1 LKIKKIESIDYFDLI
16 DQRFNTQTTEPN
28 NMQTQTQSDIL
39 QQFSDMLK
47 SHSIV
52 VADRANLVKLLEN
65 IVDLC
70 TQMPKTKL
78 KAAVKAAAKT
88 PAAAAKAAAKT
99 PATAKK
105 QPVRETLVG
114 PADAGDCPVMS
125 DLKAPARGRGRPRKA
140 DATAVTDN
148 DAEKKK
154 RGRPKKD
161 KTVTISSNDD
171 EDALIAKMIADVKKN
186 AKQSPAVAVA
196 EQDDDSTESEL
207 DEFNGELIRAEENH
221 AEENH
226 AEENHAEEN
235 HAEENHSEET
245 SPVVANSVSPVH
257 QVEPIHP
264 AVPIEVEAGVE
275 AGVVNKPKTKSKQAK
290 EPKVKETKVKEPK
303 AKEPKVKE
311 TKAKEP
317 KVKEPKAKEMTKSIA
332 DVVPAPATPVVP
344 VPATSVPA
352 TSATPL
358 RENKA
363 SSDGNFYLMPNY
375 PRESFTYN
383 GKTYLRT
390 ETDNVYDTM
399 TLEMIGVWDHLNHEI
414 ITAFDDEEVDE
425 LWLSDEE

>member
-1 LKIKKIESIDYFDLI
+1 MKIKKIESIDYFDLI
-16 DQRFNTQTTEPN
+16 DQRFNTRTTEQN
-28 NMQTQTQSDIL
+28 NMQTQTPTQSDIL

-78 KAAVKAAAKT
+78 KAAVKAATKTPAAAKPAAKT
-88 PAAAAKAAAKT
+88 PAAKA
-99 PATAKK
+99 AKK

-186 AKQSPAVAVA
+186 AKQSAAVA
-196 EQDDDSTESEL
+196 EPAEEDDDSTESEL
-207 DEFNGELIRAEENH
+207 EEFSGELIRAEENH

-226 AEENHAEEN
+226 AEENHAEE
-235 HAEENHSEET
+235 T

-257 QVEPIHP
+257 QVEPIHSD
-264 AVPIEVEAGVE
+264 VPIEVEAEVE
-275 AGVVNKPKTKSKQAK
+275 AGVVNKSNAKSKQAK
-290 EPKVKETKVKEPK
+290 EPKVKEPKFKEPK
-303 AKEPKVKE
+303 VKEPKVKE
-311 TKAKEP
+311 TKVKETKVKETKVNEP
-317 KVKEPKAKEMTKSIA
+317 KVKEPKQAIA
-332 DVVPAPATPVVP
+332 VEVVPATPVVP
-344 VPATSVPA
+344 VSATSVSA

-383 GKTYLRT
+383 GNTYLRT

-425 LWLSDEE
+425 LWLSEEE

>member
-1 LKIKKIESIDYFDLI
+1 M
-16 DQRFNTQTTEPN
+16 QT
-28 NMQTQTQSDIL
+28 QTQTQSDIL

-47 SHSIV
+47 NHSIV

-78 KAAVKAAAKT
+78 KAAVKAATKT
-88 PAAAAKAAAKT
+88 PAAAKT
-99 PATAKK
+99 PAAKK

-125 DLKAPARGRGRPRKA
+125 DLEAPARGRGRPRKA
-140 DATAVTDN
+140 DATAAVVTDN

-186 AKQSPAVAVA
+186 AKQSAAVAVA
-196 EQDDDSTESEL
+196 EEDDDSTESEL
-207 DEFNGELIRAEENH
+207 DEFNGELIRANH
-221 AEENH
+221 AEE
-226 AEENHAEEN
+226 
-235 HAEENHSEET
+235 T
-245 SPVVANSVSPVH
+245 TPVVANSVSPVH
-257 QVEPIHP
+257 QVEPIQH
-264 AVPIEVEAGVE
+264 AVQIEVEADV
-275 AGVVNKPKTKSKQAK
+275 ANTKTKKQSNAK
-290 EPKVKETKVKEPK
+290 EPKAKEIKAKEPK
-303 AKEPKVKE
+303 AKEPKAKQ
-311 TKAKEP
+311 TKKVAKTT
-317 KVKEPKAKEMTKSIA
+317 AD
-332 DVVPAPATPVVP
+332 DVVAAVVP
-344 VPATSVPA
+344 VPDTVAPAVVIQGSVS
-352 TSATPL
+352 SATPL

-375 PRESFTYN
+375 PRQSFTYN

-414 ITAFDDEEVDE
+414 ITAFDDEEVEE

>member
-1 LKIKKIESIDYFDLI
+1 M
-16 DQRFNTQTTEPN
+16 QTH
-28 NMQTQTQSDIL
+28 TQTQSDIL

-47 SHSIV
+47 NHSIV

-78 KAAVKAAAKT
+78 KAVVKAAAKS
-88 PAAAAKAAAKT
+88 PAAKT
-99 PATAKK
+99 PAAKK

-114 PADAGDCPVMS
+114 PADAGDCPIMS

-140 DATAVTDN
+140 DATAVTEATYN

-186 AKQSPAVAVA
+186 AKQSAAVA
-196 EQDDDSTESEL
+196 EPAEEDNDSTESEL
-207 DEFNGELIRAEENH
+207 DEFSGELIR
-221 AEENH
+221 
-226 AEENHAEEN
+226 
-235 HAEENHSEET
+235 AEENHSEET

-257 QVEPIHP
+257 QVEPIHSD
-264 AVPIEVEAGVE
+264 VPIEVEAEVE
-275 AGVVNKPKTKSKQAK
+275 AVVVNKTKAKSKQVK
-290 EPKVKETKVKEPK
+290 EPKVKEPKVKEIKVKETKVKEPK
-303 AKEPKVKE
+303 V
-311 TKAKEP
+311 KEP
-317 KVKEPKAKEMTKSIA
+317 KVKEPKVKEPKVKEPKVKEPKQAIA
-332 DVVPAPATPVVP
+332 VEVVP
-344 VPATSVPA
+344 VPATQVVPVSVTAA
-352 TSATPL
+352 TSATSSHPL

>member
-1 LKIKKIESIDYFDLI
+1 LKIKKIESIDYLDVI
-16 DQRFNTQTTEPN
+16 DQRFNTRTTEQN
-28 NMQTQTQSDIL
+28 NMQTQTQTPTQSDIL

-88 PAAAAKAAAKT
+88 PAATKTPAAKA
-99 PATAKK
+99 AKK

-125 DLKAPARGRGRPRKA
+125 DLNAPARGRGRPRKA

-186 AKQSPAVAVA
+186 AKQSAAVA
-196 EQDDDSTESEL
+196 EPAEEDDDSTESEL
-207 DEFNGELIRAEENH
+207 EEFSGELIRAEENH

-235 HAEENHSEET
+235 HAEET

-257 QVEPIHP
+257 QVEPVHSD
-264 AVPIEVEAGVE
+264 VPIEVETGVE
-275 AGVVNKPKTKSKQAK
+275 AGVVNKT
-290 EPKVKETKVKEPK
+290 K
-303 AKEPKVKE
+303 AKPKQV
-311 TKAKEP
+311 KEP
-317 KVKEPKAKEMTKSIA
+317 KVKEPKVKEPKVKEPKVKEPKVKATKAKEPKQAIA
-332 DVVPAPATPVVP
+332 VEVVPVPATPVVP
-344 VPATSVPA
+344 VSATSVSA

-399 TLEMIGVWDHLNHEI
+399 TLEMVGVWDHLNHEI

>member
-1 LKIKKIESIDYFDLI
+1 M
-16 DQRFNTQTTEPN
+16 QT
-28 NMQTQTQSDIL
+28 QTQTQSDIL

-47 SHSIV
+47 NHSIV

-78 KAAVKAAAKT
+78 KAAVKAAT
-88 PAAAAKAAAKT
+88 KT
-99 PATAKK
+99 PATKPAAKK
-105 QPVRETLVG
+105 QPDRETLVG

-125 DLKAPARGRGRPRKA
+125 DLEAPARGRGRPRKA
-140 DATAVTDN
+140 DATAAVVTDN

-186 AKQSPAVAVA
+186 AKQSAAVA
-196 EQDDDSTESEL
+196 EPAEEDDDSTESEL
-207 DEFNGELIRAEENH
+207 EEFSGELIR
-221 AEENH
+221 
-226 AEENHAEEN
+226 
-235 HAEENHSEET
+235 AEENHSEET

-257 QVEPIHP
+257 QVEPIHSD
-264 AVPIEVEAGVE
+264 VPIEVEAEVE
-275 AGVVNKPKTKSKQAK
+275 AVVVNKTKAKSKQVKEPKVKEPKVKEPKVKEPKVKEIKVK
-290 EPKVKETKVKEPK
+290 EPKVKETKVKD
-303 AKEPKVKE
+303 
-311 TKAKEP
+311 T
-317 KVKEPKAKEMTKSIA
+317 KVKEPKQAIA
-332 DVVPAPATPVVP
+332 VEVVP
-344 VPATSVPA
+344 VPATQVVPVSVTAA
-352 TSATPL
+352 TSSTSSNPL

>member
-1 LKIKKIESIDYFDLI
+1 M
-16 DQRFNTQTTEPN
+16 QTH
-28 NMQTQTQSDIL
+28 TQTQSDIL

-47 SHSIV
+47 NHSIV

-78 KAAVKAAAKT
+78 KAVVKAAAKS
-88 PAAAAKAAAKT
+88 PAAKT
-99 PATAKK
+99 PAAKK

-114 PADAGDCPVMS
+114 PADAGDCPIMS

-140 DATAVTDN
+140 DATAVTEATYN

-186 AKQSPAVAVA
+186 AKQSAAVA
-196 EQDDDSTESEL
+196 EPAEEDNDSTESEL
-207 DEFNGELIRAEENH
+207 DEFSGELIR
-221 AEENH
+221 
-226 AEENHAEEN
+226 
-235 HAEENHSEET
+235 AEENHSEET

-257 QVEPIHP
+257 QVEPIHSD
-264 AVPIEVEAGVE
+264 VPIEVEAEVE
-275 AGVVNKPKTKSKQAK
+275 AVVVNKTKAKSKQ
-290 EPKVKETKVKEPK
+290 V
-303 AKEPKVKE
+303 
-311 TKAKEP
+311 KEP
-317 KVKEPKAKEMTKSIA
+317 KVKEPKQAIA
-332 DVVPAPATPVVP
+332 VEVVP
-344 VPATSVPA
+344 VPATQVVPVSVTAA
-352 TSATPL
+352 TSATSSHPL

>member
-1 LKIKKIESIDYFDLI
+1 M
-16 DQRFNTQTTEPN
+16 QTH
-28 NMQTQTQSDIL
+28 TQTQSDIL

-47 SHSIV
+47 NHSIV

-78 KAAVKAAAKT
+78 KAVVKAAAKS
-88 PAAAAKAAAKT
+88 PAAKT
-99 PATAKK
+99 PAAKK

-114 PADAGDCPVMS
+114 PADAGDCPIMS

-140 DATAVTDN
+140 DATAVTEATYN

-186 AKQSPAVAVA
+186 AKQSAAVA
-196 EQDDDSTESEL
+196 EPAEEDNDSTESEL
-207 DEFNGELIRAEENH
+207 DEFSGELIR
-221 AEENH
+221 
-226 AEENHAEEN
+226 
-235 HAEENHSEET
+235 AEENHSEET

-257 QVEPIHP
+257 QVEPIHSD
-264 AVPIEVEAGVE
+264 VPIEVEAEVE
-275 AGVVNKPKTKSKQAK
+275 AVVVNKTKAKSKQVK
-290 EPKVKETKVKEPK
+290 EPKVKEPKVKEIKVKETKVKEPK
-303 AKEPKVKE
+303 V
-311 TKAKEP
+311 KEP
-317 KVKEPKAKEMTKSIA
+317 KVKEPKVKEPKVKEPKQAIA
-332 DVVPAPATPVVP
+332 VEVVP
-344 VPATSVPA
+344 VPATQVVPVSVTAA
-352 TSATPL
+352 TSATSSHPL

>member
-1 LKIKKIESIDYFDLI
+1 M
-16 DQRFNTQTTEPN
+16 QTH
-28 NMQTQTQSDIL
+28 TQTQSDIL

-47 SHSIV
+47 NHSIV

-78 KAAVKAAAKT
+78 KAVVKAAAKS
-88 PAAAAKAAAKT
+88 PAAKT
-99 PATAKK
+99 PAAKK

-125 DLKAPARGRGRPRKA
+125 DLKASARGRGRPRKA
-140 DATAVTDN
+140 DATAVTEATDN

-186 AKQSPAVAVA
+186 AKQSAAVA
-196 EQDDDSTESEL
+196 EPAEEDDDITESEL
-207 DEFNGELIRAEENH
+207 DEFSGELIRAE
-221 AEENH
+221 
-226 AEENHAEEN
+226 
-235 HAEENHSEET
+235 EET

-257 QVEPIHP
+257 QVEPIHSD
-264 AVPIEVEAGVE
+264 VPIEVEAEVE
-275 AGVVNKPKTKSKQAK
+275 AVVVNKTKAKSKQVKEPKVKEPKVKEPKVKETKVKETKVKETKVKEPKVK

-303 AKEPKVKE
+303 QA
-311 TKAKEP
+311 
-317 KVKEPKAKEMTKSIA
+317 IA
-332 DVVPAPATPVVP
+332 VEVVP
-344 VPATSVPA
+344 VPATQVVPVSVTAA
-352 TSATPL
+352 TSATLSNPL

-425 LWLSDEE
+425 LWLSSDEE

>member
-1 LKIKKIESIDYFDLI
+1 
-16 DQRFNTQTTEPN
+16 
-28 NMQTQTQSDIL
+28 MQTQTQTQTDIL

-52 VADRANLVKLLEN
+52 VADRDNLVKLLEN
-65 IVDLC
+65 IVELC

-78 KAAVKAAAKT
+78 KAAVKAASN
-88 PAAAAKAAAKT
+88 PATTKSAAAKAATAKT
-99 PATAKK
+99 PAKK

-114 PADAGDCPVMS
+114 PADAGDCPMIS

-140 DATAVTDN
+140 DAEVVTAVTDN
-148 DAEKKK
+148 DAEKKR

-186 AKQSPAVAVA
+186 AKQSTAVAVA
-196 EQDDDSTESEL
+196 EEENDDTESEL
-207 DEFNGELIRAEENH
+207 DEFNGELIRAEKNH
-221 AEENH
+221 S
-226 AEENHAEEN
+226 
-235 HAEENHSEET
+235 EENHSEET

-257 QVEPIHP
+257 QVESIHP
-264 AVPIEVEAGVE
+264 VVPIEVET
-275 AGVVNKPKTKSKQAK
+275 GVVNNPNARSKQVKEPKVKEPKVKEPKVKEPKVKEPKVK
-290 EPKVKETKVKEPK
+290 EPKVKETKVKE
-303 AKEPKVKE
+303 
-311 TKAKEP
+311 T
-317 KVKEPKAKEMTKSIA
+317 KAKEMTKSIA
-332 DVVPAPATPVVP
+332 VVPAPATVDAPVVP
-344 VPATSVPA
+344 VPATSVPATSVPATSATSA

-390 ETDNVYDTM
+390 ETDNVYDPM
-399 TLEMIGVWDHLNHEI
+399 TLEMVGVWDHLNHEI
-414 ITAFDDEEVDE
+414 ITAFDDDEVDE

>member
-1 LKIKKIESIDYFDLI
+1 
-16 DQRFNTQTTEPN
+16 
-28 NMQTQTQSDIL
+28 MQTQTHPTQSDIL

-52 VADRANLVKLLEN
+52 VADRDNLVKLLEN

-78 KAAVKAAAKT
+78 KAAVKAASNPATK
-88 PAAAAKAAAKT
+88 PAAAK
-99 PATAKK
+99 TAKK
-105 QPVRETLVG
+105 QPVQETLVG

-125 DLKAPARGRGRPRKA
+125 DLKTPARGRGRPRKS
-140 DATAVTDN
+140 DVTVTEATTVADN

-186 AKQSPAVAVA
+186 AKQLPAVAEPA
-196 EQDDDSTESEL
+196 EEDDDTESEL
-207 DEFNGELIRAEENH
+207 EEFSGELIR
-221 AEENH
+221 
-226 AEENHAEEN
+226 
-235 HAEENHSEET
+235 AEENHSEET

-264 AVPIEVEAGVE
+264 AVPVEVETEVEAGV
-275 AGVVNKPKTKSKQAK
+275 AGVVNKTKAKPKQ
-290 EPKVKETKVKEPK
+290 

-311 TKAKEP
+311 TKAKETKAKETKVKEP
-317 KVKEPKAKEMTKSIA
+317 KVKEPKVKETKVKETKQSIA
-332 DVVPAPATPVVP
+332 VEVVP
-344 VPATSVPA
+344 VPATQVVSVSVTAANSA

>member
-1 LKIKKIESIDYFDLI
+1 LKALI
-16 DQRFNTQTTEPN
+16 IFILFISVTIHKQN
-28 NMQTQTQSDIL
+28 NMQTQTQTQPDIL

-47 SHSIV
+47 NHSIV

-65 IVDLC
+65 FVALC

-78 KAAVKAAAKT
+78 KAAVKAATK
-88 PAAAAKAAAKT
+88 PA
-99 PATAKK
+99 AKK

-114 PADAGDCPVMS
+114 PADAGDCPMMS
-125 DLKAPARGRGRPRKA
+125 DLEAPARGRGRPRKA
-140 DATAVTDN
+140 DATAVVVTDN

-186 AKQSPAVAVA
+186 AKQSAAVAVA
-196 EQDDDSTESEL
+196 EEDDDITESEL
-207 DEFNGELIRAEENH
+207 DEFNGELIRVE
-221 AEENH
+221 
-226 AEENHAEEN
+226 
-235 HAEENHSEET
+235 EET
-245 SPVVANSVSPVH
+245 TPVVANSVSPVH
-257 QVEPIHP
+257 QVEPIHSD
-264 AVPIEVEAGVE
+264 VPIEVEAEVE
-275 AGVVNKPKTKSKQAK
+275 AVVVNKTKAKSKQVKEPKVKEIKVKEIKVKEIKVKEPKVK

-303 AKEPKVKE
+303 AN
-311 TKAKEP
+311 
-317 KVKEPKAKEMTKSIA
+317 EPKAKQTKKVA
-332 DVVPAPATPVVP
+332 KTTADDVVAAVVP
-344 VPATSVPA
+344 VPVPDTVAPAAVIQGSVS
-352 TSATPL
+352 SATPL

-375 PRESFTYN
+375 PRQSFTYN

-414 ITAFDDEEVDE
+414 ITAFDDEEVEE

>member
-1 LKIKKIESIDYFDLI
+1 
-16 DQRFNTQTTEPN
+16 
-28 NMQTQTQSDIL
+28 MQTQTQSDIL

-171 EDALIAKMIADVKKN
+171 EEALSAKMIADVKKN
-186 AKQSPAVAVA
+186 AKQSAGVAVA
-196 EQDDDSTESEL
+196 EEDDDSTESEL

-226 AEENHAEEN
+226 AEENRAEEN
-235 HAEENHSEET
+235 HAEENHAEET

-264 AVPIEVEAGVE
+264 AVPIEVEAAGVE

-290 EPKVKETKVKEPK
+290 EPKVKETKVKETK
-303 AKEPKVKE
+303 VKETKVKE

-317 KVKEPKAKEMTKSIA
+317 KAKETKIKEPNAKEMTKSIA

-344 VPATSVPA
+344 VPATSVPATSVPA

-390 ETDNVYDTM
+390 ETDNVYDTV

-414 ITAFDDEEVDE
+414 VTAFDDEEVDE

>member
-1 LKIKKIESIDYFDLI
+1 M
-16 DQRFNTQTTEPN
+16 QTQT
-28 NMQTQTQSDIL
+28 QTQTQSDIL

-88 PAAAAKAAAKT
+88 PAAAKIPAAAKT
-99 PATAKK
+99 PAAKTPAAKK
-105 QPVRETLVG
+105 QPVREPLVG
-114 PADAGDCPVMS
+114 PADAGDCPMMS

-186 AKQSPAVAVA
+186 AKQTAMAVA
-196 EQDDDSTESEL
+196 EEDDDSTESEL
-207 DEFNGELIRAEENH
+207 EEFSGELIR
-221 AEENH
+221 
-226 AEENHAEEN
+226 AEEN

-257 QVEPIHP
+257 QVDPIHP
-264 AVPIEVEAGVE
+264 AVPIEVETGVE
-275 AGVVNKPKTKSKQAK
+275 AGVVNKTKAKPKQAK
-290 EPKVKETKVKEPK
+290 EPKAKQV
-303 AKEPKVKE
+303 KEPKVKE

-317 KVKEPKAKEMTKSIA
+317 KAKETKQSQQAIA
-332 DVVPAPATPVVP
+332 VDVVTVPATPVVP
-344 VPATSVPA
+344 VSVTSANSATSA

-414 ITAFDDEEVDE
+414 ITAFDDEEVDG
-425 LWLSDEE
+425 LWLSESDEE

>member
-1 LKIKKIESIDYFDLI
+1 M
-16 DQRFNTQTTEPN
+16 QTH
-28 NMQTQTQSDIL
+28 TQTQSDIL

-47 SHSIV
+47 NHSIV

-78 KAAVKAAAKT
+78 KAVVKAAAKS
-88 PAAAAKAAAKT
+88 PAAKT
-99 PATAKK
+99 PAAKK

-125 DLKAPARGRGRPRKA
+125 DLKASARGRGRPRKA
-140 DATAVTDN
+140 DATAVTEATDN

-186 AKQSPAVAVA
+186 AKQSAAVA
-196 EQDDDSTESEL
+196 EPAEEDDDITESEL
-207 DEFNGELIRAEENH
+207 DEFSGELIRAE
-221 AEENH
+221 
-226 AEENHAEEN
+226 
-235 HAEENHSEET
+235 EET

-257 QVEPIHP
+257 QVEPIHSD
-264 AVPIEVEAGVE
+264 VPIEVEAEVE
-275 AGVVNKPKTKSKQAK
+275 AVVVNKTKAKSKQVKEPKVKEPKVKEPKVKEPKVKETKVKETKVKETKVKEPKVK

-303 AKEPKVKE
+303 QA
-311 TKAKEP
+311 
-317 KVKEPKAKEMTKSIA
+317 IA
-332 DVVPAPATPVVP
+332 VEVVP
-344 VPATSVPA
+344 VPATQVVPVSVTAA
-352 TSATPL
+352 TSATLSNPL

-425 LWLSDEE
+425 LWLSSDEE

>member
-1 LKIKKIESIDYFDLI
+1 M
-16 DQRFNTQTTEPN
+16 QT
-28 NMQTQTQSDIL
+28 QTQTQSDIL

-47 SHSIV
+47 NHSIV

-78 KAAVKAAAKT
+78 KAAVKAAT
-88 PAAAAKAAAKT
+88 KT
-99 PATAKK
+99 PATKPAAKK
-105 QPVRETLVG
+105 QPDRETLVG

-125 DLKAPARGRGRPRKA
+125 DLEAPARGRGRPRKA
-140 DATAVTDN
+140 DATAAVVTDN

-186 AKQSPAVAVA
+186 AKQSAAVA
-196 EQDDDSTESEL
+196 EPAEEDDDSTESEL
-207 DEFNGELIRAEENH
+207 EEFSGELIR
-221 AEENH
+221 
-226 AEENHAEEN
+226 
-235 HAEENHSEET
+235 AEENHSEET

-257 QVEPIHP
+257 QVEPIHSD
-264 AVPIEVEAGVE
+264 VPIEVEAEVE
-275 AGVVNKPKTKSKQAK
+275 AVVVNKTKAKSKQVKEPKVKEPKVKEPKVKEIKVK
-290 EPKVKETKVKEPK
+290 EPKVKETKVKD
-303 AKEPKVKE
+303 
-311 TKAKEP
+311 T
-317 KVKEPKAKEMTKSIA
+317 KVKEPKQAIA
-332 DVVPAPATPVVP
+332 VEVVP
-344 VPATSVPA
+344 VPATQVVPVSVTAA
-352 TSATPL
+352 TSSTSSNPL

>member
-1 LKIKKIESIDYFDLI
+1 
-16 DQRFNTQTTEPN
+16 
-28 NMQTQTQSDIL
+28 MQTQTPTQSDIL

-78 KAAVKAAAKT
+78 KAAVKAATKTPAAAKPAAKT
-88 PAAAAKAAAKT
+88 PAAKA
-99 PATAKK
+99 AKK

-186 AKQSPAVAVA
+186 AKQSAAVA
-196 EQDDDSTESEL
+196 EPAEEDDDSTESEL
-207 DEFNGELIRAEENH
+207 EEFSGELIRAEENH

-226 AEENHAEEN
+226 AEENHAEE
-235 HAEENHSEET
+235 T

-257 QVEPIHP
+257 QVEPIHSD
-264 AVPIEVEAGVE
+264 VPIEVEAEVE
-275 AGVVNKPKTKSKQAK
+275 AGVVNKSNAKSKQAK
-290 EPKVKETKVKEPK
+290 EPKVKEPKFKEPK
-303 AKEPKVKE
+303 VKEPKVKE
-311 TKAKEP
+311 TKVKETKVKETKVNEP
-317 KVKEPKAKEMTKSIA
+317 KVKEPKQAIA
-332 DVVPAPATPVVP
+332 VEVVPATPVVP
-344 VPATSVPA
+344 VSATSVSA

-383 GKTYLRT
+383 GNTYLRT

-425 LWLSDEE
+425 LWLSEEE

>member
-1 LKIKKIESIDYFDLI
+1 
-16 DQRFNTQTTEPN
+16 
-28 NMQTQTQSDIL
+28 MQTQSDLPQSDIL

-78 KAAVKAAAKT
+78 KAAVKAASN
-88 PAAAAKAAAKT
+88 PATKPATKPAAAKAA
-99 PATAKK
+99 KK
-105 QPVRETLVG
+105 QPVQETLVG

-140 DATAVTDN
+140 DATAVTESTPVADN

-186 AKQSPAVAVA
+186 TKQPAAAA
-196 EQDDDSTESEL
+196 EEDDDITESEL
-207 DEFNGELIRAEENH
+207 DEFSDELIRAEENH

-226 AEENHAEEN
+226 A
-235 HAEENHSEET
+235 
-245 SPVVANSVSPVH
+245 VVEISVSPVH

-264 AVPIEVEAGVE
+264 AVPVEVETEVEAV
-275 AGVVNKPKTKSKQAK
+275 VVNKTKTNSKQAK
-290 EPKVKETKVKEPK
+290 ELKAKETKAKETKAKETKAKEPK
-303 AKEPKVKE
+303 AKEPK
-311 TKAKEP
+311 A
-317 KVKEPKAKEMTKSIA
+317 KEPKAKETKVKETKQSIA
-332 DVVPAPATPVVP
+332 VEVVP
-344 VPATSVPA
+344 VPATQVVPVSVTAANSA

-425 LWLSDEE
+425 LWLSSDEE

>member
-1 LKIKKIESIDYFDLI
+1 M
-16 DQRFNTQTTEPN
+16 QTQT
-28 NMQTQTQSDIL
+28 QTQTQSDIL

-47 SHSIV
+47 NHSIV

-78 KAAVKAAAKT
+78 KAAVKAATKT
-88 PAAAAKAAAKT
+88 PAVAKPAAKT
-99 PATAKK
+99 PAAKK

-125 DLKAPARGRGRPRKA
+125 DLEAPARGRGRPRKT
-140 DATAVTDN
+140 DATAAVVTDN

-161 KTVTISSNDD
+161 KTVTISSNED

-186 AKQSPAVAVA
+186 AKQSAAVAMA
-196 EQDDDSTESEL
+196 EEDDDNTESEL
-207 DEFNGELIRAEENH
+207 DEFNGELIRAEE
-221 AEENH
+221 
-226 AEENHAEEN
+226 
-235 HAEENHSEET
+235 T
-245 SPVVANSVSPVH
+245 TPVVANSVSPVH
-257 QVEPIHP
+257 QVEPIQP
-264 AVPIEVEAGVE
+264 DVPIEVEADV
-275 AGVVNKPKTKSKQAK
+275 ANTKTKKQSKAK
-290 EPKVKETKVKEPK
+290 EPNAKETKAKETKAKEPK
-303 AKEPKVKE
+303 AKEPKAKE
-311 TKAKEP
+311 TKAKETKQSDQP
-317 KVKEPKAKEMTKSIA
+317 TKSTA
-332 DVVPAPATPVVP
+332 DDVVP
-344 VPATSVPA
+344 VPDTVAPAAVIQGSVS
-352 TSATPL
+352 SATPL

-375 PRESFTYN
+375 PRQSFTYN

-414 ITAFDDEEVDE
+414 ITAFDDEEVEE

>member
-1 LKIKKIESIDYFDLI
+1 
-16 DQRFNTQTTEPN
+16 
-28 NMQTQTQSDIL
+28 MQTQTQSDIL

-99 PATAKK
+99 PATTKK

-186 AKQSPAVAVA
+186 AKQSAAVAVA
-196 EQDDDSTESEL
+196 EEDDDSTESEL

-226 AEENHAEEN
+226 A
-235 HAEENHSEET
+235 EET

-290 EPKVKETKVKEPK
+290 EPKVKEPKV
-303 AKEPKVKE
+303 KEPKVKE
-311 TKAKEP
+311 TKVKET
-317 KVKEPKAKEMTKSIA
+317 KVKETKIKEPKAKEMTKSIA

-344 VPATSVPA
+344 VPATSVPATSVPA

-390 ETDNVYDTM
+390 ETDNVYDTV

-414 ITAFDDEEVDE
+414 VTAFDDEEVDE

>member
-1 LKIKKIESIDYFDLI
+1 
-16 DQRFNTQTTEPN
+16 
-28 NMQTQTQSDIL
+28 MQTQTHTTQSDIL

-52 VADRANLVKLLEN
+52 VADRDNLVKLLEN

-78 KAAVKAAAKT
+78 KAAVKAAAKPAAKPVAK
-88 PAAAAKAAAKT
+88 PAAAK
-99 PATAKK
+99 TAKK
-105 QPVRETLVG
+105 QPVQETLVG

-125 DLKAPARGRGRPRKA
+125 DLKTPARGRGRPRKS
-140 DATAVTDN
+140 DVTVTEATTVADN

-186 AKQSPAVAVA
+186 AKQLPAVAMA
-196 EQDDDSTESEL
+196 QEEDEDTESEL
-207 DEFNGELIRAEENH
+207 EEFNGELIRAE
-221 AEENH
+221 
-226 AEENHAEEN
+226 
-235 HAEENHSEET
+235 EET

-257 QVEPIHP
+257 QVDSPVHQV
-264 AVPIEVEAGVE
+264 VPVEVETEVEAGV
-275 AGVVNKPKTKSKQAK
+275 AGVVNKTKAKPKQ
-290 EPKVKETKVKEPK
+290 

-317 KVKEPKAKEMTKSIA
+317 KVKEIKVKEPKVKEPKVKETKVKETKQSIA
-332 DVVPAPATPVVP
+332 VEVVP
-344 VPATSVPA
+344 VPATQVVPVSVTA
-352 TSATPL
+352 ANSATPL

-414 ITAFDDEEVDE
+414 ITAFDDEEMDE

>member
-1 LKIKKIESIDYFDLI
+1 MSFQNPLKIKKIESIDYFDLI

-28 NMQTQTQSDIL
+28 NMQTQTQTPTQSDIL

-78 KAAVKAAAKT
+78 KAAVKAATKT

-125 DLKAPARGRGRPRKA
+125 DLNAPARGRGRPRKA

-186 AKQSPAVAVA
+186 AKQSAAVA
-196 EQDDDSTESEL
+196 EPAEEDDDSTESEL
-207 DEFNGELIRAEENH
+207 EEFSGELIRAEENH

-226 AEENHAEEN
+226 A
-235 HAEENHSEET
+235 EET

-257 QVEPIHP
+257 QVEPVHSD
-264 AVPIEVEAGVE
+264 VPIEVETGVE
-275 AGVVNKPKTKSKQAK
+275 AGVVNKTKAKPKQVKEPKVK
-290 EPKVKETKVKEPK
+290 EPKVKETKATK

-311 TKAKEP
+311 T
-317 KVKEPKAKEMTKSIA
+317 KAKEMTKSIA
-332 DVVPAPATPVVP
+332 DVVPAPATVDAPVVP

-390 ETDNVYDTM
+390 ETDNVYDTV
-399 TLEMIGVWDHLNHEI
+399 TLEMVGVWDHLNHEI
-414 ITAFDDEEVDE
+414 VTAFDDEEVDE

>member
-1 LKIKKIESIDYFDLI
+1 M
-16 DQRFNTQTTEPN
+16 QTQT
-28 NMQTQTQSDIL
+28 QTQTQSDIL

-47 SHSIV
+47 NHSIV

-78 KAAVKAAAKT
+78 KAAVKAATKT
-88 PAAAAKAAAKT
+88 PAVAKPAAKT
-99 PATAKK
+99 PAAKK

-125 DLKAPARGRGRPRKA
+125 DLEAPARGRGRPRKT
-140 DATAVTDN
+140 DATAAVVTDN

-161 KTVTISSNDD
+161 KTVTISSNED

-186 AKQSPAVAVA
+186 AKQSAAVAMA
-196 EQDDDSTESEL
+196 EEDDDNTESEL
-207 DEFNGELIRAEENH
+207 DEFNGELIRAEE
-221 AEENH
+221 
-226 AEENHAEEN
+226 
-235 HAEENHSEET
+235 T
-245 SPVVANSVSPVH
+245 TPVVANSVSPVH
-257 QVEPIHP
+257 QVEPIQP
-264 AVPIEVEAGVE
+264 DVPIEVEADV
-275 AGVVNKPKTKSKQAK
+275 ANTKTKKQSKAK
-290 EPKVKETKVKEPK
+290 EPNAKETKAKETKAKEPK
-303 AKEPKVKE
+303 AKEPKAKE

-317 KVKEPKAKEMTKSIA
+317 KAKETKAKETKQSDQPTKSTA
-332 DVVPAPATPVVP
+332 DDVVP
-344 VPATSVPA
+344 VPDTVAPAAVIQGSVS
-352 TSATPL
+352 SATPL

-375 PRESFTYN
+375 PRQSFTYN

-414 ITAFDDEEVDE
+414 ITAFDDEEVEE

>member
-16 DQRFNTQTTEPN
+16 DQRFNTRTTEQN
-28 NMQTQTQSDIL
+28 NMQTQTPTQSDIL

-78 KAAVKAAAKT
+78 KAAVKAATKTPATTKT
-88 PAAAAKAAAKT
+88 PAAKAAN
-99 PATAKK
+99 K

-114 PADAGDCPVMS
+114 PANAGDCPVMS

-186 AKQSPAVAVA
+186 AKQSAAVA
-196 EQDDDSTESEL
+196 EPAEEDDDSTESEL
-207 DEFNGELIRAEENH
+207 EEFSGELIRAEENH
-221 AEENH
+221 A
-226 AEENHAEEN
+226 
-235 HAEENHSEET
+235 EET

-257 QVEPIHP
+257 QVEPIHSD
-264 AVPIEVEAGVE
+264 VPIEVEAEVE
-275 AGVVNKPKTKSKQAK
+275 AGVVNKPKAKSKQAK
-290 EPKVKETKVKEPK
+290 EPKVKEPKV
-303 AKEPKVKE
+303 KEPKVKE
-311 TKAKEP
+311 TK
-317 KVKEPKAKEMTKSIA
+317 VKETKATKAKETNQAIA
-332 DVVPAPATPVVP
+332 VEVVPATPVVP
-344 VPATSVPA
+344 VSATSVSATSVSA
-352 TSATPL
+352 TSANPL

-425 LWLSDEE
+425 LWLSEEE

>member
-1 LKIKKIESIDYFDLI
+1 M
-16 DQRFNTQTTEPN
+16 QTQT
-28 NMQTQTQSDIL
+28 QTQTQSDIL

-47 SHSIV
+47 NHSIV
-52 VADRANLVKLLEN
+52 VADRDNLIKLLEN

-78 KAAVKAAAKT
+78 KAAVKAATKT
-88 PAAAAKAAAKT
+88 PAVAKPAAKT
-99 PATAKK
+99 PAAKK

-125 DLKAPARGRGRPRKA
+125 DLEAPARGRGRPRKT
-140 DATAVTDN
+140 DATAVVTDN

-186 AKQSPAVAVA
+186 AKQPAAAAKPA
-196 EQDDDSTESEL
+196 EEDDDNTESEL
-207 DEFNGELIRAEENH
+207 DEFNGELIRAEE
-221 AEENH
+221 
-226 AEENHAEEN
+226 
-235 HAEENHSEET
+235 T
-245 SPVVANSVSPVH
+245 TPVVANSVSPVH
-257 QVEPIHP
+257 QVEPIQP
-264 AVPIEVEAGVE
+264 DVPIEVEADV
-275 AGVVNKPKTKSKQAK
+275 ANTKTKKQSKAK
-290 EPKVKETKVKEPK
+290 EPNAKETKAKETKAKEPK
-303 AKEPKVKE
+303 AKEPKAKE

-317 KVKEPKAKEMTKSIA
+317 KAKETKAKETKQSDQPTKSTA
-332 DVVPAPATPVVP
+332 DDVVP
-344 VPATSVPA
+344 VPDTVAPAAVIQGSVS
-352 TSATPL
+352 SATPL

-375 PRESFTYN
+375 PRQSFTYN

-414 ITAFDDEEVDE
+414 ITAFDDEEVEE

>member
-1 LKIKKIESIDYFDLI
+1 M
-16 DQRFNTQTTEPN
+16 QTQT
-28 NMQTQTQSDIL
+28 QTQTQSDIL

-47 SHSIV
+47 NHSIV
-52 VADRANLVKLLEN
+52 VADRDNLIKLLEN

-78 KAAVKAAAKT
+78 KAAVKAATKT
-88 PAAAAKAAAKT
+88 PAVAKPAAKT
-99 PATAKK
+99 PAAKK

-125 DLKAPARGRGRPRKA
+125 DLEAPARGRGRPRKT
-140 DATAVTDN
+140 DATAAVVTDN

-161 KTVTISSNDD
+161 KTVTISSNED

-186 AKQSPAVAVA
+186 AKQSAAVAMA
-196 EQDDDSTESEL
+196 EEDDDNTESEL
-207 DEFNGELIRAEENH
+207 DEFNGELIRAEE
-221 AEENH
+221 
-226 AEENHAEEN
+226 
-235 HAEENHSEET
+235 T
-245 SPVVANSVSPVH
+245 TPVVANSVSPVH
-257 QVEPIHP
+257 QVEPIQP
-264 AVPIEVEAGVE
+264 DVPIEVEADV
-275 AGVVNKPKTKSKQAK
+275 ANTKTKKQS
-290 EPKVKETKVKEPK
+290 K
-303 AKEPKVKE
+303 AKEPNAKE
-311 TKAKEP
+311 TKAKET
-317 KVKEPKAKEMTKSIA
+317 KAKETKQSDQPTKSTA
-332 DVVPAPATPVVP
+332 DDVVP
-344 VPATSVPA
+344 VPDTVAPAAVNQGSVS
-352 TSATPL
+352 SATPL

-375 PRESFTYN
+375 PRQSFTYN

-414 ITAFDDEEVDE
+414 ITAFDDEEVEE

>member
-1 LKIKKIESIDYFDLI
+1 M
-16 DQRFNTQTTEPN
+16 QTH
-28 NMQTQTQSDIL
+28 TQTQSDIL

-47 SHSIV
+47 NHSIV

-78 KAAVKAAAKT
+78 KAVVKAAAKS
-88 PAAAAKAAAKT
+88 PAAKT
-99 PATAKK
+99 PAAKK

-125 DLKAPARGRGRPRKA
+125 DLKASARGRGRPRKA
-140 DATAVTDN
+140 DATAVTEATDN

-186 AKQSPAVAVA
+186 AKQSAAVA
-196 EQDDDSTESEL
+196 EPAEEDDDITESEL
-207 DEFNGELIRAEENH
+207 DEFSGELIRAE
-221 AEENH
+221 
-226 AEENHAEEN
+226 
-235 HAEENHSEET
+235 EET

-257 QVEPIHP
+257 QVEPIHSD
-264 AVPIEVEAGVE
+264 VPIEVEAEVE
-275 AGVVNKPKTKSKQAK
+275 AVVVNKTKAKSKQVKEPKVKEPKVK

-303 AKEPKVKE
+303 QA
-311 TKAKEP
+311 
-317 KVKEPKAKEMTKSIA
+317 IA
-332 DVVPAPATPVVP
+332 VEVVP
-344 VPATSVPA
+344 VPATQVVPVSVTAA
-352 TSATPL
+352 TSATLSNPL

-425 LWLSDEE
+425 LWLSSDEE

>member
-1 LKIKKIESIDYFDLI
+1 M
-16 DQRFNTQTTEPN
+16 QT
-28 NMQTQTQSDIL
+28 QTQTQSDIL

-47 SHSIV
+47 NHSIV

-78 KAAVKAAAKT
+78 KAAVKAAT
-88 PAAAAKAAAKT
+88 KT
-99 PATAKK
+99 PATKPAAKK
-105 QPVRETLVG
+105 QPDRETLVG

-125 DLKAPARGRGRPRKA
+125 DLEAPARGRGRPRKA
-140 DATAVTDN
+140 DATAAVVTDN

-186 AKQSPAVAVA
+186 AKQSAAVA
-196 EQDDDSTESEL
+196 EPAEEDDDSTESEL
-207 DEFNGELIRAEENH
+207 EEFSGELIR
-221 AEENH
+221 
-226 AEENHAEEN
+226 
-235 HAEENHSEET
+235 AEENHSEET

-257 QVEPIHP
+257 QVEPIHSD
-264 AVPIEVEAGVE
+264 VPIEVEAEVE
-275 AGVVNKPKTKSKQAK
+275 AVVVNKTKAKSKQVKEPKVKEPKVKEIKVK
-290 EPKVKETKVKEPK
+290 EPKVKETKVKD
-303 AKEPKVKE
+303 
-311 TKAKEP
+311 T
-317 KVKEPKAKEMTKSIA
+317 KVKEPKQAIA
-332 DVVPAPATPVVP
+332 VEVVP
-344 VPATSVPA
+344 VPATQVVPVSVTAA
-352 TSATPL
+352 TSSTSSNPL